1 MVLISIQEEY
11 MSTKLA
17 ISIATALI
25 LSYMSLTVNAADKTP
40 DEMVRE
46 ANGQSKRLVSER

>member
-17 ISIATALI
+17 ISIAAALI